1 MEEYKSVVDT
11 FASKK
16 KAGLTHVSQSDKKEA
31 SKAQLQYRKCNSQ
44 INDMK
49 VTISQSTRAS
59 NALLGKAKA
68 TAVKI
73 RNMLSELGDAV
84 QLDEK
89 MGAKLQTIDS
99 IVESD
104 GTEIVS

>member
-1 MEEYKSVVDT
+1 M
-11 FASKK
+11 
-16 KAGLTHVSQSDKKEA
+16 
-31 SKAQLQYRKCNSQ
+31 
-44 INDMK
+44 
-49 VTISQSTRAS
+49 
-59 NALLGKAKA
+59 LGKAKA